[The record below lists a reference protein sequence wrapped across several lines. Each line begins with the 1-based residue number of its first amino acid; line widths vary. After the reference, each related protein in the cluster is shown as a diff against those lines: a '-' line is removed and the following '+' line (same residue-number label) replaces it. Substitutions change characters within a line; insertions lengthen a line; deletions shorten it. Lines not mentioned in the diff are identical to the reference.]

1 MGNPKTAVLVIIV
14 LMTLQGCVMQDT
26 ENWAGCGRGNRLQVV
41 DLDMSPD
48 PVADGQRINQFRV
61 SLRSEGADDCATYLQ
76 IRETEG
82 NDLIATERV
91 YRLHPGINQVRIEPD
106 GRYRFSRQEHCFN
119 VVANIE
125 NTSRAVDA
133 ARRFCARQVG
143 GNRWSLSP

>member
-1 MGNPKTAVLVIIV
+1 MSKSKIAALAALSLISF
-14 LMTLQGCVMQDT
+14 QGCVIQDSD
-26 ENWAGCGRGNRLQVV
+26 NWASCARGHRLQVV

-61 SLRSEGADDCATYLQ
+61 SLRSDGADDCATYLQ

-91 YRLHPGINQVRIEPD
+91 YRLRPGINQIRIEPD

-119 VVANIE
+119 VIANIE
-125 NTSRAVDA
+125 NNSRPVDT

-143 GNRWSLSP
+143 GKRWSLSP